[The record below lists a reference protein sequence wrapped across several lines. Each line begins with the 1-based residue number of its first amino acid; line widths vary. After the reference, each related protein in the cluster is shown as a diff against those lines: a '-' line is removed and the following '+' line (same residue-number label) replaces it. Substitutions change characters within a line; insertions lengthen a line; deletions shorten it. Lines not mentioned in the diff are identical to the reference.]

1 MSEEKTRF
9 FIGTAHDIRTPLT
22 LIKAPLEE
30 MVERQQVKQAGED
43 NLKMALRS
51 VNNLLRLVT
60 DLINFERS
68 DMYTPQLYIGEYEL
82 DSYLESTCE
91 AFHTYASLKNISF
104 TRTGATSR
112 LNVWFDRDK
121 MDSIL
126 KNLLSNALKYT
137 PRNGSV
143 QVRAF
148 TEGHTWGIEITDTGI
163 GIPPRTGRILVE
175 GSSGEAT
182 RLTRKCREAESG

>member
-1 MSEEKTRF
+1 
-9 FIGTAHDIRTPLT
+9 
-22 LIKAPLEE
+22 

-91 AFHTYASLKNISF
+91 AFHTYASLKISV
-104 TRTGATSR
+104 
-112 LNVWFDRDK
+112 L
-121 MDSIL
+121 
-126 KNLLSNALKYT
+126 
-137 PRNGSV
+137 PV
-143 QVRAF
+143 QAQ
-148 TEGHTWGIEITDTGI
+148 
-163 GIPPRTGRILVE
+163 PLV
-175 GSSGEAT
+175 
-182 RLTRKCREAESG
+182 